1 MVSILALG
9 ILTALVITGAVT
21 ILFSI
26 TSTPPPRKFDLIHW
40 AGAIFCIAV
49 TSTFITGAITAGKAV
64 EQVNYS
70 ADAVNAISS
79 GVSNPAKG
87 HLTGEKS
94 LQADLH
100 TLTSSQIESLRD
112 SLNHKFHHAVIWS
125 IVITVALNLLYLLLL
140 TTAERVSK
148 TVPTS
153 DGFDDMDS
161 DISNIGNFD
170 SSIDD
175 DFC

>member
-9 ILTALVITGAVT
+9 ILAALVITGAVT

-26 TSTPPPRKFDLIHW
+26 TSTPPRNFDLIHW

-79 GVSNPAKG
+79 GVSNPAKC
-87 HLTGEKS
+87 HLTGETS

-112 SLNHKFHHAVIWS
+112 SLNHKFHHAIIWS

>member
-1 MVSILALG
+1 MVSILVLG
-9 ILTALVITGAVT
+9 IVTASVITGVIT

-26 TSTPPPRKFDLIHW
+26 TSTPPRKFDLIHW

-49 TSTFITGAITAGKAV
+49 TSIFITGAITAGKAV

-70 ADAVNAISS
+70 ADVANAISS

-87 HLTGEKS
+87 HLTGEMS

-100 TLTSSQIESLRD
+100 TSTSSQIESLRD
-112 SLNHKFHHAVIWS
+112 SLNHKFHRAIIWS
-125 IVITVALNLLYLLLL
+125 VVITVALNLLYILLL
-140 TTAERVSK
+140 TTAGRVSK
-148 TVPTS
+148 TVSTS

>member
-1 MVSILALG
+1 MALG
-9 ILTALVITGAVT
+9 ILAASVITGVVT

-40 AGAIFCIAV
+40 IGALLCIGS
-49 TSTFITGAITAGKAV
+49 TSIFITGAFTAGKALK
-64 EQVNYS
+64 QANSS
-70 ADAVNAISS
+70 ADVAVAVNSK
-79 GVSNPAKG
+79 VSNHIEG
-87 HLTGEKS
+87 FLTGEIS
-94 LQADLH
+94 SQDSSNPV
-100 TLTSSQIESLRD
+100 SSQIESIRD
-112 SLNHKFHHAVIWS
+112 SLNRKFHRAIIWS

-140 TTAERVSK
+140 TTAGRVSK
-148 TVPTS
+148 TVSTS

-161 DISNIGNFD
+161 DISNLGNFD

>member
-1 MVSILALG
+1 M
-9 ILTALVITGAVT
+9 
-21 ILFSI
+21 
-26 TSTPPPRKFDLIHW
+26 
-40 AGAIFCIAV
+40 
-49 TSTFITGAITAGKAV
+49 

-112 SLNHKFHHAVIWS
+112 SLNHKFHHAIIWS

-153 DGFDDMDS
+153 DGFDDMGS